1 MGRVLLPEQLLRA
14 VLPGR
19 AEGAVPG
26 AVQLREA
33 LLLPILLHIPF
44 HLSTHTSLSMRM
56 PSERQ
61 EFRLCPSLLLFRDST
76 LTCSQRVLCQFDFSQ
91 CVPRTRGD
99 MSSHALRKTED
110 RPCVEEVR

>member
-33 LLLPILLHIPF
+33 LLSPILLHIPF
-44 HLSTHTSLSMRM
+44 HLPTHTSLSRQL
-56 PSERQ
+56 PSEPQ
-61 EFRLCPSLLLFRDST
+61 QALLFPSLLLH
-76 LTCSQRVLCQFDFSQ
+76 LDF
-91 CVPRTRGD
+91 P
-99 MSSHALRKTED
+99 SSHTYNA
-110 RPCVEEVR
+110 